1 MCLRELLRL
10 NEMTY
15 ENVQLNVWRVGKLT
29 PQETVI
35 IIVIVL
41 LVLRLI
47 ISAVGKLAVK
57 LS

>member
-29 PQETVI
+29 PQETLVI

-47 ISAVGKLAVK
+47 ISAIRKI
-57 LS
+57 SC

>member
-1 MCLRELLRL
+1 
-10 NEMTY
+10 MTY

>member
-1 MCLRELLRL
+1 
-10 NEMTY
+10 MTY

-29 PQETVI
+29 PQETVVI

-47 ISAVGKLAVK
+47 ISAVGKLAIK

>member
-1 MCLRELLRL
+1 
-10 NEMTY
+10 MTY
-15 ENVQLNVWRVGKLT
+15 ENVQLNVWRVGKLI

>member
-10 NEMTY
+10 NEMMY
-15 ENVQLNVWRVGKLT
+15 ENMQLNAWRVGKLS
-29 PQETVI
+29 PQETVVI

-47 ISAVGKLAVK
+47 ISAVRKI
-57 LS
+57 SC